1 MIIKRLHADP
11 ACCVR
16 EIRRVCPGSRNVDL
30 VREPAVRRPPTP
42 DARQTAQPDGS
53 SAAAIAARDR
63 AQITEARDPGQ
74 VTGGS

>member
-1 MIIKRLHADP
+1 
-11 ACCVR
+11 
-16 EIRRVCPGSRNVDL
+16 VDL

-63 AQITEARDPGQ
+63 AQITEARGPGQ